1 MTKLIKDMTPSERT
15 SIIELIKR
23 EVIPAIGCTEPI
35 AVALC
40 VAKATEILGCK
51 PHRIEAHLSA
61 NILKNAMGV
70 GIPGTGMIG
79 LPIAIALGALIGKS
93 EYGLEVLKECTPDA
107 VEAGKRMIADE
118 AISIKLKEDITEKL
132 YIEITAFGASTTT
145 ATTTAASGAT
155 TAASSATTTTTGA
168 TTTAAS
174 GATIAS
180 SCPQT
185 ATAIIAG
192 GHTNFIY
199 LSHNGEVLL
208 DAPLKSTAEQN
219 GNKTA
224 LTLKKVYDF
233 ATTAPLEEIEF
244 ILESQ
249 RLNKAA
255 AETSFKGRYGHQLG
269 RTLKESTREMS
280 ILGNNTFSKILS
292 YTTAACDARMA
303 GVMVPVMSN
312 SGSGNQGITATLPI
326 TIYAEENNKSREEL
340 IRALTLSHLTVIYIK
355 QSLGRLSALCG
366 CVVAATGSSCGIT
379 YLMGGGYNQI
389 SFAVQ
394 NMIATLT
401 GMVCDG
407 AKPSCSLKIASGV
420 STSLLSAILAME
432 EKCVSSVEGI
442 IDNDVDK
449 SILNL
454 TRIGSESMNETD
466 HAVLDIMTHKGC

>member
-1 MTKLIKDMTPSERT
+1 MTPSERT

-118 AISIKLKEDITEKL
+118 AISIKLKEGITEKL
-132 YIEITAFGASTTT
+132 YIEITAFGA
-145 ATTTAASGAT
+145 TTAASGAT
-155 TAASSATTTTTGA
+155 
-168 TTTAAS
+168 
-174 GATIAS
+174 
-180 SCPQT
+180 T

-244 ILESQ
+244 ILEAQ

-466 HAVLDIMTHKGC
+466 HTVLDIMTHKGC

>member
-1 MTKLIKDMTPSERT
+1 MTPSERA
-15 SIIELIKR
+15 SIIALIKQ

-118 AISIKLKEDITEKL
+118 AISIKLKEGITEKL
-132 YIEITAFGASTTT
+132 YIEITASGATTAASCTTT
-145 ATTTAASGAT
+145 ATSGATTASSTTAASGAT
-155 TAASSATTTTTGA
+155 TASSAT
-168 TTTAAS
+168 
-174 GATIAS
+174 
-180 SCPQT
+180 T

-244 ILESQ
+244 ILEAQ

-432 EKCVSSVEGI
+432 EQCVSSVEGI

-466 HAVLDIMTHKGC
+466 QAVLDIMTHKGC

>member
-15 SIIELIKR
+15 SIIALIKQ

-118 AISIKLKEDITEKL
+118 AISIKLKEGITEKL
-132 YIEITAFGASTTT
+132 YIEITA
-145 ATTTAASGAT
+145 SGAT
-155 TAASSATTTTTGA
+155 T
-168 TTTAAS
+168 
-174 GATIAS
+174 AS

-244 ILESQ
+244 ILEAQ

-432 EKCVSSVEGI
+432 EQCVSSVEGI

-466 HAVLDIMTHKGC
+466 HTVLDIMTHKGC

>member
-118 AISIKLKEDITEKL
+118 AISIKLKEGITEKL
-132 YIEITAFGASTTT
+132 YIEITASG
-145 ATTTAASGAT
+145 ATTSASGAT
-155 TAASSATTTTTGA
+155 
-168 TTTAAS
+168 
-174 GATIAS
+174 
-180 SCPQT
+180 T

-199 LSHNGEVLL
+199 LSHNGKVLL
-208 DAPLKSTAEQN
+208 DKPLKSSAKQSED
-219 GNKTA
+219 KTA

-244 ILESQ
+244 ILEAQ

-466 HAVLDIMTHKGC
+466 HTVLDIMTHKGC

>member
-15 SIIELIKR
+15 SIIALIKQ

-132 YIEITAFGASTTT
+132 YIEITASA
-145 ATTTAASGAT
+145 ATTAASGAT
-155 TAASSATTTTTGA
+155 TASSAT
-168 TTTAAS
+168 
-174 GATIAS
+174 
-180 SCPQT
+180 T

-233 ATTAPLEEIEF
+233 ATTAPLDEIEF
-244 ILESQ
+244 ILEAQ

-466 HAVLDIMTHKGC
+466 HTVLDIMTHKGC

>member
-51 PHRIEAHLSA
+51 PHRIEAYLSA

-118 AISIKLKEDITEKL
+118 AISIKLKEGITEKL
-132 YIEITAFGASTTT
+132 YIEITASA
-145 ATTTAASGAT
+145 AT
-155 TAASSATTTTTGA
+155 TAASCT
-168 TTTAAS
+168 
-174 GATIAS
+174 
-180 SCPQT
+180 QT

-244 ILESQ
+244 ILEAQ

-466 HAVLDIMTHKGC
+466 HTVLDIMTHKGC

>member
-1 MTKLIKDMTPSERT
+1 MTPSERT

-118 AISIKLKEDITEKL
+118 AISIKLKEGITEKL

-145 ATTTAASGAT
+145 ATTTAASG
-155 TAASSATTTTTGA
+155 TTTT
-168 TTTAAS
+168 
-174 GATIAS
+174 S
-180 SCPQT
+180 SCTQS

-244 ILESQ
+244 ILEAQ

-466 HAVLDIMTHKGC
+466 HTVLDIMTHKGC

>member
-15 SIIELIKR
+15 SIIALIKQ

-118 AISIKLKEDITEKL
+118 AISIKLKEGITEKL
-132 YIEITAFGASTTT
+132 YIEITAFGA
-145 ATTTAASGAT
+145 TTAASGAT
-155 TAASSATTTTTGA
+155 
-168 TTTAAS
+168 
-174 GATIAS
+174 
-180 SCPQT
+180 T

-466 HAVLDIMTHKGC
+466 HTVLDIMTHKGC

>member
-1 MTKLIKDMTPSERT
+1 MTKLIKDMTPSERA
-15 SIIELIKR
+15 SIIALIKQ

-132 YIEITAFGASTTT
+132 YIEITAS
-145 ATTTAASGAT
+145 ATTTG
-155 TAASSATTTTTGA
+155 ASSAT
-168 TTTAAS
+168 
-174 GATIAS
+174 
-180 SCPQT
+180 T

-219 GNKTA
+219 GNKIA

-233 ATTAPLEEIEF
+233 ATTAPLDEIEF

-466 HAVLDIMTHKGC
+466 HTVLDIMTHKGC

>member
-51 PHRIEAHLSA
+51 PHRIEAYLSA

-132 YIEITAFGASTTT
+132 YIEITAFGA
-145 ATTTAASGAT
+145 TTAASGAT
-155 TAASSATTTTTGA
+155 
-168 TTTAAS
+168 
-174 GATIAS
+174 
-180 SCPQT
+180 T

-233 ATTAPLEEIEF
+233 ATTAPLDEIEF
-244 ILESQ
+244 ILEAQ

>member
-15 SIIELIKR
+15 SIIALIKQ

-118 AISIKLKEDITEKL
+118 AISIKLKEGITEKL
-132 YIEITAFGASTTT
+132 YIEINAS
-145 ATTTAASGAT
+145 AAT
-155 TAASSATTTTTGA
+155 TAASCTQS
-168 TTTAAS
+168 
-174 GATIAS
+174 
-180 SCPQT
+180 

-208 DAPLKSTAEQN
+208 DAPLKSTADQN

-244 ILESQ
+244 ILEAQ

-292 YTTAACDARMA
+292 YTTAPCDARMA

>member
-1 MTKLIKDMTPSERT
+1 MTPSERT

-51 PHRIEAHLSA
+51 PHRIEAYLSA

-118 AISIKLKEDITEKL
+118 AISIKLKEGITEKL
-132 YIEITAFGASTTT
+132 YIEITASAATT
-145 ATTTAASGAT
+145 ATSGAT
-155 TAASSATTTTTGA
+155 TASSA
-168 TTTAAS
+168 TAAS
-174 GATIAS
+174 GTTTTS
-180 SCPQT
+180 SCTQS

-233 ATTAPLEEIEF
+233 ATTAPLDEIEF
-244 ILESQ
+244 ILEAQ

-466 HAVLDIMTHKGC
+466 HTVLDIMTHKGC

>member
-1 MTKLIKDMTPSERT
+1 MTPSERT
-15 SIIELIKR
+15 SIIALIKQ

-118 AISIKLKEDITEKL
+118 AISIKLKEGITEKL
-132 YIEITAFGASTTT
+132 YIEITASGATTASS
-145 ATTTAASGAT
+145 ATTTASGAT
-155 TAASSATTTTTGA
+155 TA
-168 TTTAAS
+168 
-174 GATIAS
+174 S
-180 SCPQT
+180 SCPQS

-244 ILESQ
+244 ILEAQ

-432 EKCVSSVEGI
+432 EQCVSSVEGI

>member
-1 MTKLIKDMTPSERT
+1 MTKLIKDMTPSERA
-15 SIIELIKR
+15 SIIALIKQ

-118 AISIKLKEDITEKL
+118 AISIKLKEGITEKL
-132 YIEITAFGASTTT
+132 YIEITASA
-145 ATTTAASGAT
+145 ATT
-155 TAASSATTTTTGA
+155 ASSATTASAA
-168 TTTAAS
+168 TT
-174 GATIAS
+174 AS

-244 ILESQ
+244 ILEAQ

-255 AETSFKGRYGHQLG
+255 AETSFKSRYGHQLG

-466 HAVLDIMTHKGC
+466 HTVLDIMTHKGC

>member
-1 MTKLIKDMTPSERT
+1 MTKLIKDMTPSERA
-15 SIIELIKR
+15 SIIALIKQ

-118 AISIKLKEDITEKL
+118 AISIKLKEGITEKL
-132 YIEITAFGASTTT
+132 YIEITASAATTSTSG

-155 TAASSATTTTTGA
+155 TASAATT
-168 TTTAAS
+168 
-174 GATIAS
+174 AS
-180 SCPQT
+180 SCTQS

-244 ILESQ
+244 ILEAQ

-466 HAVLDIMTHKGC
+466 HTVLDIMTHKGC

>member
-118 AISIKLKEDITEKL
+118 AISIKLKEGITEKL
-132 YIEITAFGASTTT
+132 YIEITASGA
-145 ATTTAASGAT
+145 TTAASGAT
-155 TAASSATTTTTGA
+155 TASCAASAATT
-168 TTTAAS
+168 
-174 GATIAS
+174 AS
-180 SCPQT
+180 SCTQS

-244 ILESQ
+244 ILEAQ

-466 HAVLDIMTHKGC
+466 HTVLDIMTHKGC

>member
-1 MTKLIKDMTPSERT
+1 MTPSERT
-15 SIIELIKR
+15 SIIALIKQ

-118 AISIKLKEDITEKL
+118 AISIKLKEGITEKL
-132 YIEITAFGASTTT
+132 YIEITAS
-145 ATTTAASGAT
+145 ATTTAASC
-155 TAASSATTTTTGA
+155 TTT
-168 TTTAAS
+168 
-174 GATIAS
+174 AS
-180 SCPQT
+180 SCPQS

-244 ILESQ
+244 ILEAQ

-466 HAVLDIMTHKGC
+466 HTVLDIMTHKGC

>member
-1 MTKLIKDMTPSERT
+1 MTKLIKDMTPSERA
-15 SIIELIKR
+15 SIIALIKQ

-118 AISIKLKEDITEKL
+118 AISIKLKEGITEKL
-132 YIEITAFGASTTT
+132 YIEITASA
-145 ATTTAASGAT
+145 ATTAASGAT
-155 TAASSATTTTTGA
+155 
-168 TTTAAS
+168 
-174 GATIAS
+174 
-180 SCPQT
+180 T

-219 GNKTA
+219 GNKTS

-466 HAVLDIMTHKGC
+466 HTVLDIMTHKGC

>member
-1 MTKLIKDMTPSERT
+1 MTKLIKDMTPSERA
-15 SIIELIKR
+15 SIIALIKQ

-107 VEAGKRMIADE
+107 VEAGKRMIADD
-118 AISIKLKEDITEKL
+118 AISIKLKEGITEKL
-132 YIEITAFGASTTT
+132 YIEITASAATT
-145 ATTTAASGAT
+145 ASSA
-155 TAASSATTTTTGA
+155 TAASSATTT
-168 TTTAAS
+168 AS
-174 GATIAS
+174 GATTAS
-180 SCPQT
+180 SCPQS

-466 HAVLDIMTHKGC
+466 HTVLDIMTHKGC

>member
-1 MTKLIKDMTPSERT
+1 MTPSERT
-15 SIIELIKR
+15 SIIALIKQ

-51 PHRIEAHLSA
+51 PHRIEANLSA

-118 AISIKLKEDITEKL
+118 TISIKLKEGITEKL
-132 YIEITAFGASTTT
+132 YIEITASG
-145 ATTTAASGAT
+145 ATTSASGAT
-155 TAASSATTTTTGA
+155 AASSCAASAATT
-168 TTTAAS
+168 
-174 GATIAS
+174 AS
-180 SCPQT
+180 SCPQS

-244 ILESQ
+244 ILEAQ

-432 EKCVSSVEGI
+432 EQCVSSVEGI

>member
-1 MTKLIKDMTPSERT
+1 MTPSERT

-107 VEAGKRMIADE
+107 VEAGKRMIADD
-118 AISIKLKEDITEKL
+118 AISIKLKEGITEKL
-132 YIEITAFGASTTT
+132 YIEITA
-145 ATTTAASGAT
+145 SGAT
-155 TAASSATTTTTGA
+155 TASAATT
-168 TTTAAS
+168 
-174 GATIAS
+174 AS
-180 SCPQT
+180 SCTQS

-244 ILESQ
+244 ILEAQ

-340 IRALTLSHLTVIYIK
+340 IRALTLSQLTVIYIK

-432 EKCVSSVEGI
+432 EQCVSSVEGI

-466 HAVLDIMTHKGC
+466 HTVLDIMTHKGC

>member
-15 SIIELIKR
+15 SIIALIKQ

-118 AISIKLKEDITEKL
+118 TISIKLKEGITEKL
-132 YIEITAFGASTTT
+132 YIEITASAPTT
-145 ATTTAASGAT
+145 
-155 TAASSATTTTTGA
+155 
-168 TTTAAS
+168 
-174 GATIAS
+174 AS
-180 SCPQT
+180 SCTQS

-233 ATTAPLEEIEF
+233 ATTAPLDEIEF